1 MAESH
6 ICGRVA
12 LRCLN
17 SNTTNLRFSSFA
29 LISSFFLAVFRP
41 CASPL
46 RRHTDANLRKPTEA
60 FSWFHR
66 DFNPSRTRPQICCST
81 FTTRKRVRES
91 CQSNLHHRVCV
102 SLRQTGVLSRSIPV
116 CRLLEVHIFFFI
128 IPSSFLAV
136 VFLSEKSAF
145 FFLEAI

>member
-46 RRHTDANLRKPTEA
+46 RRHTDANLD
-60 FSWFHR
+60 FHR

-116 CRLLEVHIFFFI
+116 CRLLEVHVFFFI